1 MHIFLSFVFDG
12 FSKVQSQLLDPWSLV
27 RELGVDLRAGL
38 FLVLGAAHVGV
49 LLPICAAHVDAE
61 FLCGGVDTC
70 GVGWLLVFELYW
82 IRWVM
87 VLVLILICGET

>member
-61 FLCGGVDTC
+61 FLRGSVDTC
-70 GVGWLLVFELYW
+70 GVG
-82 IRWVM
+82 
-87 VLVLILICGET
+87 